1 MTRSGP
7 AVDLATPAARL
18 YARDTVIAGVE
29 KLRFFPLAVTSGHGC
44 TLVEAGGRELLDL
57 SATWTATGL
66 GHGHPAVVEAAGRA
80 LAAPPGAG
88 ALSAVHP
95 DAVAL
100 AEELLAVV
108 PGGAD
113 RRVYFGHAGTDAN
126 DVAIRC
132 ARAASGRPGVLAF
145 GGSYHGGLGVAMRA
159 SGVHVTAGNVQPD
172 PHIRFVPY
180 PDPYRQVPLADSLT
194 AVRREL
200 AAGDIACVIVEPVLS
215 DGGLVVPPDGFL
227 SGLAAACSD
236 AGVLLICDEVKVGLG
251 RSGLLHAFS
260 HDGITPDLV
269 TFGKALG
276 AGLPISAIVGPAA
289 VLDGPPSSAL
299 LTTAGNPVCTAVG
312 RAVLRTL
319 LEDGLA
325 ERAAVAGERL
335 RTGLAQATDGVPS
348 VGDIRGRGLVIG
360 VDLVVDRET
369 RERASDLAARTV
381 YRLWELGAVCYYVGG
396 NVLEVTP
403 PLVISDDEVDR
414 AVELLATA
422 IADAA
427 AGRVDADAVREFA
440 GW

>member
-1 MTRSGP
+1 MTEP
-7 AVDLATPAARL
+7 TAAAAL
-18 YARDTVIAGVE
+18 YARDSVIAGVE
-29 KLRFFPLAVTSGHGC
+29 KLRFFPLAVTSGHGS

-66 GHGHPAVVEAAGRA
+66 GHGHPAVVEAGSRA
-80 LAAPPGAG
+80 LAAQPGAG

-95 DAVAL
+95 DAVGL
-100 AEELLAVV
+100 AEDLLALV
-108 PGGAD
+108 PGSGD

-132 ARAASGRPGVLAF
+132 ARAATGRSGVLAF
-145 GGSYHGGLGVAMRA
+145 QGSYHGGLGVAMRA
-159 SGVHVTAGNVQPD
+159 SGVHVAAGNVETD
-172 PHIRFVPY
+172 DRIRFVPY
-180 PDPYRQVPLADSLT
+180 PDPYRQLPVADSLD

-200 AAGDIACVIVEPVLS
+200 AAGDIACVIVEPILS

-227 SGLAAACSD
+227 AGLAAACSA

-251 RSGLLHAFS
+251 RSGTLHAFS

-299 LTTAGNPVCTAVG
+299 LTTAGNPVCTAIG

-319 LEDGLA
+319 QQDGLVQ
-325 ERAAVAGERL
+325 RAAVAGERL
-335 RTGLAQATDGVPS
+335 RRGLAQATGDLAC

-360 VDLVVDRET
+360 VDLVANADT
-369 RERASDLAARTV
+369 RERAAGLAARTV

-414 AVELLATA
+414 AVDLLASA
-422 IADAA
+422 ITDADA
-427 AGRVDADAVREFA
+427 GLVDADAVREFA